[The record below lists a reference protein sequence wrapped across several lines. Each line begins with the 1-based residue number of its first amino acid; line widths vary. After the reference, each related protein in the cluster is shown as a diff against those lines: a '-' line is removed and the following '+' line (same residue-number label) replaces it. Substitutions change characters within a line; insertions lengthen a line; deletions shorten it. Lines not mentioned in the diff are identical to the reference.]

1 MYVIDVEQ
9 SQLLLLTVEFETLL
23 SLCFEQK
30 NMKTAILL
38 LIEVQIAND
47 LVSQMEIIFSSSKM
61 AEVIL
66 S

>member
-23 SLCFEQK
+23 SLCFKQK
-30 NMKTAILL
+30 NMKTVILL

>member
-9 SQLLLLTVEFETLL
+9 SQLLLLTVEFETFL
-23 SLCFEQK
+23 SLCFKQK
-30 NMKTAILL
+30 NMKTVILL